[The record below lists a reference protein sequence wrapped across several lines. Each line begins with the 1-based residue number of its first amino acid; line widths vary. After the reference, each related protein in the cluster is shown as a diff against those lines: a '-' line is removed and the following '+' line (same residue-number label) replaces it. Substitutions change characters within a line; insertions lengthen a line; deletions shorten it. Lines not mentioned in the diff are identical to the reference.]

1 MGGYVLG
8 RLIVAAVLVFVV
20 ATLLFA
26 FLHLMP
32 GDPALLLLSNSGS
45 SPPHSAVVALR
56 HHLGLDQPI
65 PQQYVAYLGGLVHGD
80 LGNSFQDG
88 HPVSSD
94 IMQRLPRTFE
104 LIVAATVLGVLA
116 GVPLGTAAA
125 RTRGSPLDT
134 LISLLASTGIS
145 LPVFVTGTLLIL
157 VVSLKLGWVSAGGY
171 SDLTA
176 DPVSNLKELILP
188 AVSIA
193 FGLAA
198 VVARMARS
206 AVLDVQGQDWVRTAR
221 AKGLPRRIVLVR
233 HIVRNAMTPVVT
245 VVGLQLGTLLGGTV
259 LVEYVFNWPGI
270 SSLLVQS
277 AERRDYPEVQGIVL
291 VIATLFI
298 LLNLVVDLT
307 YGVLDP
313 RVKSGRQ

>member
-1 MGGYVLG
+1 MGAYVLG

-56 HHLGLDQPI
+56 HQLGLDQPI

-221 AKGLPRRIVLVR
+221 AKGLPRRVVLVR

>member
-1 MGGYVLG
+1 VGGYVLG

-45 SPPHSAVVALR
+45 SPPHSAVVVLR